1 MTSTILRKFTTRSL
15 PAPSVVPVNSQS
27 LLFFLPKK
35 MNRKQSVCSLFS
47 STHWIVVVALA
58 DKKPLVVAVIH
69 LGRALCGH
77 DGIIHGGLLATVLD
91 ETLGRNALL
100 NLPSR
105 IGVTANLNIN
115 YRSPC
120 MADQFVVVKTK
131 LVELKGRKCTVEAK
145 METLNGELV
154 ADAKWVTCYES
165 KHYPG

>member
-1 MTSTILRKFTTRSL
+1 MTSTILRKSTTRSL

-58 DKKPLVVAVIH
+58 DKKPLVAVIH